1 MDWAILSSLSDAEQ
15 RAVLMSTVRR
25 KYRKGEVVFHE
36 ADPGECLHL
45 LDRGRAAVR
54 ISTPQGDHVTVNV
67 IGPGSFFGEQA
78 LIGGDNHR
86 SATVLALQPLET
98 LTLCRA
104 DFDRLRSEHPA
115 VNALLVTALSE
126 RVNRLTGHLVEA
138 LFASADQRLSR
149 RLLELTDTYNSPG
162 NSPGDTPGPDGP
174 VSIPLTQEELASLAG
189 TSRPTINRALQDLVQ
204 AGIVVVRRGSVDVLD
219 EARLRRRC
227 L

>member
-1 MDWAILSSLSDAEQ
+1 VDWAILRSLSEAEQ

-36 ADPGECLHL
+36 ADPGESLHL

-138 LFASADQRLSR
+138 LFASAEQRLSR
-149 RLLELTDTYNSPG
+149 RLLELTDTYMTPG
-162 NSPGDTPGPDGP
+162 NTAGSDAP

>member
-1 MDWAILSSLSDAEQ
+1 MDWAILRSLSEAEQ

-36 ADPGECLHL
+36 ADPGESLHL

-138 LFASADQRLSR
+138 LFASAEQRLSR
-149 RLLELTDTYNSPG
+149 RLLELTDTYM
-162 NSPGDTPGPDGP
+162 TPGTTAGSDAP

>member
-1 MDWAILSSLSDAEQ
+1 MDWAILRSLSEAEQ

-36 ADPGECLHL
+36 ADPGESLHL

-54 ISTPQGDHVTVNV
+54 ISTPQGDQVTVNV

-138 LFASADQRLSR
+138 LFASAEQRLSR
-149 RLLELTDTYNSPG
+149 RLLELTDTYM
-162 NSPGDTPGPDGP
+162 TPGTTPGSDAP

>member
-1 MDWAILSSLSDAEQ
+1 VDWAILRSLSEAEQ

-36 ADPGECLHL
+36 ADPGESLHL

-54 ISTPQGDHVTVNV
+54 ISTPQGDQVTVNV

-138 LFASADQRLSR
+138 LFASAEQRLSR
-149 RLLELTDTYNSPG
+149 RLLELTDTYM
-162 NSPGDTPGPDGP
+162 TPGTTPGSDAP

>member
-1 MDWAILSSLSDAEQ
+1 MDWAILRSLSEAEQ

-36 ADPGECLHL
+36 ADPGESLHL

-138 LFASADQRLSR
+138 LFASAEQRLSR
-149 RLLELTDTYNSPG
+149 RLLELTDTYM
-162 NSPGDTPGPDGP
+162 TPGTTAGSDAP

-219 EARLRRRC
+219 QARLRRRC

>member
-1 MDWAILSSLSDAEQ
+1 MDWAILRSLSEAEQ

-36 ADPGECLHL
+36 ADPGESLHL

-138 LFASADQRLSR
+138 LFASAEQRLSR
-149 RLLELTDTYNSPG
+149 RLLELTDTYMTPG
-162 NSPGDTPGPDGP
+162 NTAGSDAP

>member
-1 MDWAILSSLSDAEQ
+1 M
-15 RAVLMSTVRR
+15 
-25 KYRKGEVVFHE
+25 
-36 ADPGECLHL
+36 
-45 LDRGRAAVR
+45 
-54 ISTPQGDHVTVNV
+54 TVNV

-138 LFASADQRLSR
+138 LFASAEQRLSR
-149 RLLELTDTYNSPG
+149 RLLELTDTYMTPG
-162 NSPGDTPGPDGP
+162 NTAGSDAP

>member
-1 MDWAILSSLSDAEQ
+1 VDWAILRSLSDDEQ
-15 RAVLMSTVRR
+15 RAVLKSTVRR
-25 KYRKGEVVFHE
+25 KYRKSEVVFHE
-36 ADPGECLHL
+36 DDPGECFHL

-104 DFDRLRSEHPA
+104 DFDQLRTEHPT

-138 LFASADQRLSR
+138 LFASAEQRLCR
-149 RLLELTDTYNSPG
+149 RLLELTDTYT
-162 NSPGDTPGPDGP
+162 TPGHQGA

-189 TSRPTINRALQDLVQ
+189 ASRPTINRALQDLVQ
-204 AGIVVVRRGSVDVLD
+204 AEIVVVRRGSVDVID
-219 EARLRRRC
+219 QPRLRRRC

>member
-1 MDWAILSSLSDAEQ
+1 MDWAILRSLSDAEQ

-36 ADPGECLHL
+36 DDPGESLHL

-86 SATVLALQPLET
+86 SATVIALQPLET

-104 DFDRLRSEHPA
+104 DFNRLRNEHPM
-115 VNALLVTALSE
+115 VDALLVTALSE

-138 LFASADQRLSR
+138 LFASAEQRLCR
-149 RLLELTDTYNSPG
+149 RLLELTDTYTQPG
-162 NSPGDTPGPDGP
+162 RDGP

-189 TSRPTINRALQDLVQ
+189 TSRPTVNRALQDLVQ
-204 AGIVVVRRGSVDVLD
+204 TQIVVVRRGSVDVLD
-219 EARLRRRC
+219 QARLRRRC